1 MPDGANLCSGLDLLV
16 ILSSKTGR
24 KNELMKLPSIAPTQ
38 DEWHWKEWSHTAPRI
53 QIAPLHIASS
63 GIVAPQWTLDR
74 PSVEIGIVGLGSMV
88 EGALRAFHLQFRA
101 GRRFAE

>member
-63 GIVAPQWTLDR
+63 GIVDPQWTLDR
-74 PSVEIGIVGLGSMV
+74 TAWL
-88 EGALRAFHLQFRA
+88 ALKTESLALA
-101 GRRFAE
+101 A